1 MSEILN
7 KNNHPNAIDR
17 EEPRATSGNPL
28 RQIIDD
34 IAAGEY
40 NITHSDNDINQ
51 LKRLVR
57 ELNAGYEFSKLD
69 TLCTKV
75 LKSQDLTSDIKFFV
89 VQSVH
94 NVLAYDML
102 IKSNINEHNF
112 HLILKTA
119 EMLSEY
125 DQTDIK
131 ILGTELVELAMINEI
146 SIPQQRSI
154 KETIHRIMKKTRNIS
169 AVLAPLLTCSFEKIN
184 ERKTSE
190 IFDNLDF
197 LSEEEQFLIALFMP
211 NSNNV
216 NQTVT
221 FPSLPSIPPS
231 TKYAEN
237 VYFFYNEFIRWNL
250 RDKLIFSKNDIYL
263 ISVLKLLKNY
273 YHNNFQEIEHKCN
286 EQLSKSSNK
295 DEPEDKPVTSRNI
308 STDDLTKAII
318 ELTNMFKRTGIPF
331 STIVNAFSDF
341 DSTPKEEII
350 KTIETLF
357 KEYVPLVIRKDIYS
371 VYSLPYNT
379 LDIITVNE
387 ELVREVFDKIDNIT
401 DEDGFNICNKT
412 CLRFL
417 EYIIKESYYSNFESK
432 FIKEMCSALASCHF
446 GYIRNNKRLLQ
457 DYNNEDFM
465 DYLYSV
471 DPTLTQKH
479 ILDILEVI
487 TDPDFYLPENK
498 ISCMMRFFKK
508 YQEML
513 RFREA
518 VAALY
523 KAKYSEN
530 DERTQ
535 KAYETLEVFREC
547 KTLMEETP

>member
-40 NITHSDNDINQ
+40 NITHSDNDIDQ

-57 ELNAGYEFSKLD
+57 KLNAGYEFSKLD

-89 VQSVH
+89 VYH
-94 NVLAYDML
+94 VLEML
-102 IKSNINEHNF
+102 IENTNEHNF

-125 DQTDIK
+125 DQTNFE
-131 ILGTELVELAMINEI
+131 ILGTNLVELAMNNEI

-169 AVLAPLLTCSFEKIN
+169 AVLASLIGYCATSFEKIN
-184 ERKTSE
+184 ERKISE

-263 ISVLKLLKNY
+263 NSVLKLLKNY

-318 ELTNMFKRTGIPF
+318 ELTDMFKRTGIPF
-331 STIVNAFSDF
+331 STIENAFSDF

-350 KTIETLF
+350 KTIETLL
-357 KEYVPLVIRKDIYS
+357 KEYLPLVIRKDIYS
-371 VYSLPYNT
+371 VYSLPYKT

-417 EYIIKESYYSNFESK
+417 ECIINESYYSNFESK

-446 GYIRNNKRLLQ
+446 GYILDNKRLLQ
-457 DYNNEDFM
+457 DYNNEDLMHYIEF
-465 DYLYSV
+465 LYSV

-498 ISCMMRFFKK
+498 ISCMMSFFKK

-523 KAKYSEN
+523 KAKYGEN

-547 KTLMEETP
+547 KILMEENP